1 MYPRRNIILPLQR
14 LLQCWEFHAL
24 RMVPFESN
32 QSWVQTNARFNFC
45 RTSNLHK
52 FCSMTVVKQFCF
64 YCMFYFCRGVCAK
77 ALMPS
82 AHKRGFALPLP
93 EQPFPPA
100 QATYPVHA
108 GEKQTALLPR
118 LWVGGDASTSIPRL
132 CWDSTAAG
140 LLSAELSLSS
150 QWNISSWPKPALAL
164 WTSALVTRAFADNNT
179 MHCNCIIRIVKNP
192 GTHNA
197 FTSYKYFQ
205 KNLWLKAQIILQCSL
220 VYSITLFLLQD
231 DLYITLNFKFSR
243 TVKIFV

>member
-1 MYPRRNIILPLQR
+1 MVFVQKLWCLQLTKGGLLCLFQSSHFPQLRQLILCMQEKNRRL
-14 LLQCWEFHAL
+14 C
-24 RMVPFESN
+24 
-32 QSWVQTNARFNFC
+32 
-45 RTSNLHK
+45 
-52 FCSMTVVKQFCF
+52 
-64 YCMFYFCRGVCAK
+64 
-77 ALMPS
+77 
-82 AHKRGFALPLP
+82 
-93 EQPFPPA
+93 
-100 QATYPVHA
+100 YPVC
-108 GEKQTALLPR
+108 G
-118 LWVGGDASTSIPRL
+118 WVGDASTSIPRL